1 MRKRLNHTGA
11 RGEFRPGRSA
21 AGVTGAANRS
31 STFCGGTTSR
41 ARSRSPRQMGPTLP
55 MSHVSQNLSPRWSE
69 LAPVFRAL
77 DRVPTLR
84 NVIAFC
90 LFECAFYLAY
100 RYGMSFSQ
108 ATAAPFWFP
117 DPVLIC
123 TLLLVPPRWW
133 WLFLLATLPIRLF
146 VAVPADAP
154 LWLLVSAFSIDCAKA
169 VVGAYLVLRF
179 MRDPLRFGTIRE
191 FVLYCLTVVLL
202 IPATSAFAGA
212 AIRSAVGHRYW
223 ASWESWF
230 LGDALASLLI
240 TPALFYWVLR
250 PPKPRQLSGRRSVE
264 ALLLTCGLLLSI
276 ALALKPGAA
285 APASADARAYVPVL
299 FLFWA
304 AIRFGM
310 LGASGAGAMLTIV
323 AVCSELSDHP
333 PFAGR
338 SPTDTAVALQ
348 GFLLIQV
355 APVYLLAVL
364 TEHVGRVERSLRES
378 AQRFRN
384 IADTAPALIWLSG
397 ADKLR
402 HFFNKRWL
410 EFTGRT
416 LDGERGNGWLAGVH
430 EADVQRCT
438 AVYHSAFDARRPF
451 EMDYR
456 LRRHDGEYRWLLDRG
471 LPRYDDRGVYLGF
484 IGSAIDITD
493 RREVEEATRSLTQ
506 RARLAALGEFASMVA
521 HEVSQPLGAMLLN
534 AEAAERLL
542 QTAPHP
548 SSEVRTILAAIYNDG
563 LRADQTIRRIRA
575 LTGRSAM
582 LLRPLDLNKLIEDVV
597 HLVVGDAR
605 RRYVRIRRELGTDLP
620 QALADPAYLEQ
631 VLLNLIFNGM
641 DALSDIPGE
650 REILVQTR
658 RNEHDSLE
666 IAVSDNGR
674 GIADDE
680 MPKLFDSFFTTKP
693 DAVGLGLS
701 IARSIVRGH
710 EGRIWAENRPSGG
723 AVVRFTVRTVPSA
736 ASGRKEES

>member
-1 MRKRLNHTGA
+1 
-11 RGEFRPGRSA
+11 
-21 AGVTGAANRS
+21 
-31 STFCGGTTSR
+31 
-41 ARSRSPRQMGPTLP
+41 
-55 MSHVSQNLSPRWSE
+55 MSLVSQNLSPRWCD
-69 LAPVFRAL
+69 LAPIFSVL

-100 RYGMSFSQ
+100 RYGMSFNHV
-108 ATAAPFWFP
+108 TAAPFWFP

-146 VAVPADAP
+146 VAVPPDAP
-154 LWLLVSAFSIDCAKA
+154 LWFLMCAFTIDCAKA
-169 VVGAYLVLRF
+169 AGGAYLLLRF
-179 MRDPLRFGTIRE
+179 MKDPLRFGTTRE
-191 FVLYCLTVVLL
+191 FALYCLAVVLL

-223 ASWESWF
+223 ESWESWF

-250 PPKPRQLSGRRSVE
+250 PPKPRELSGRRSVE
-264 ALLLTCGLLLSI
+264 AILLTCGLLLSI
-276 ALALKPGAA
+276 ALALKPGA
-285 APASADARAYVPVL
+285 PASGLADARAYAPVL

-310 LGASGAGAMLTIV
+310 LGASGAAALLAIV
-323 AVCSELSDHP
+323 AVRAALLDRH

-355 APVYLLAVL
+355 APVYLIAVL

-397 ADKLR
+397 ADELR

-430 EADVQRCT
+430 EADVQRCA
-438 AVYHSAFDARRPF
+438 AVYHSGFDARRPF
-451 EMDYR
+451 EIDYR

-471 LPRYDDRGVYLGF
+471 LPRYDESGAFLGF

-493 RREVEEATRSLTQ
+493 RREVEEATRRLTH

-534 AEAAERLL
+534 AEAAERVL
-542 QTAPHP
+542 QTAPLP
-548 SSEVRTILAAIYNDG
+548 SAEVRTILAAIYNDG

-575 LTGRSAM
+575 LTGRTAM
-582 LLRPLDLNKLIEDVV
+582 QLRPLDLNKLIEDVL
-597 HLVVGDAR
+597 HLVGGDAR
-605 RRYVRIRRELGTDLP
+605 RRYVRIRQELATDLP
-620 QALADPAYLEQ
+620 QALADPEYIEQ
-631 VLLNLIFNGM
+631 VLLNLIVNGM
-641 DALSDIPGE
+641 DALGDTPGE

-666 IAVSDNGR
+666 IAVLDNGR

-723 AVVRFTVRTVPSA
+723 AVVRFTVRTVPSP
-736 ASGRKEES
+736 ASGRTES

>member
-1 MRKRLNHTGA
+1 MSLVSQN
-11 RGEFRPGRSA
+11 
-21 AGVTGAANRS
+21 
-31 STFCGGTTSR
+31 
-41 ARSRSPRQMGPTLP
+41 RSPR
-55 MSHVSQNLSPRWSE
+55 WCE
-69 LAPVFRAL
+69 LAPIFSAL
-77 DRVPTLR
+77 DRAPPLR
-84 NVIAFC
+84 NAIAFC
-90 LFECAFYLAY
+90 LFECAFYFAY
-100 RYGMSFSQ
+100 RYGMSFSH

-117 DPVLIC
+117 DPVLLC

-146 VAVPADAP
+146 VAVPPDAP

-169 VVGAYLVLRF
+169 VVGAYLLLRF

-191 FVLYCLTVVLL
+191 FALYCLTVVLL

-230 LGDALASLLI
+230 LGAALPSLII

-250 PPKPRQLSGRRSVE
+250 PPKLRQLSGRRSVE
-264 ALLLTCGLLLSI
+264 AILLTCGLLLSI
-276 ALALKPGAA
+276 SLAFKAG
-285 APASADARAYVPVL
+285 APASGFADSRTYVPVL

-310 LGASGAGAMLTIV
+310 LGASGAGAVLTIV
-323 AVCSELSDHP
+323 AVSAALSDRG

-338 SPTDTAVALQ
+338 SPTDTAVELQ
-348 GFLLIQV
+348 GFLLLRV
-355 APVYLLAVL
+355 VPLYLIAVL
-364 TEHVGRVERSLRES
+364 TEHASRVERSLRES
-378 AQRFRN
+378 EQRFRN
-384 IADTAPALIWLSG
+384 IADTAPVLIWMSG
-397 ADKLR
+397 ADRL
-402 HFFNKRWL
+402 HQFFNKSWL

-416 LDGERGNGWLAGVH
+416 LDEERGNGWLAGVH
-430 EADVQRCT
+430 EADVQRCV
-438 AVYHSAFDARRPF
+438 AVYHSDFDARRPF

-456 LRRHDGEYRWLLDRG
+456 LRRRDGEYRWVLDRG
-471 LPRYDDRGVYLGF
+471 LPRYDEGGVFLGF

-493 RREVEEATRSLTQ
+493 RREVEESTRRLTH
-506 RARLAALGEFASMVA
+506 RARLAALGELTSMVA

-542 QTAPHP
+542 QTAGQP
-548 SSEVRTILAAIYNDG
+548 SAEIQTILAAIYKDG

-575 LTGRSAM
+575 LTRRSAM
-582 LLRPLDLNKLIEDVV
+582 QLRPTDLNELVEDVL

-605 RRYVRIRRELGTDLP
+605 RRGVVIRQELATDLP

-631 VLLNLIFNGM
+631 VLLNLIVNGM
-641 DALSDIPGE
+641 DAMSDTPGE
-650 REILVQTR
+650 REIIVQTR
-658 RNEHDSLE
+658 RNEDDTVE
-666 IAVSDNGR
+666 IAVIDNGR

-693 DAVGLGLS
+693 DGVGLGLS
-701 IARSIVRGH
+701 IARSIIRGH

-723 AVVRFTVRTVPSA
+723 AVVRFTVRTVPSSSHWVQGA
-736 ASGRKEES
+736 VTEVP